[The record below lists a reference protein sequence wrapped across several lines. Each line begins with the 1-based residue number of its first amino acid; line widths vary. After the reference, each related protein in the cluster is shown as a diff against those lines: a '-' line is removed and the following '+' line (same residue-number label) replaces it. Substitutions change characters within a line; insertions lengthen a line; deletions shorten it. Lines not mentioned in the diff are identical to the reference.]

1 MYKSGDFIKDWISGL
16 YFFLTQ
22 FSGANFEQSKSCPL
36 AAVPVAPFHA
46 PKLSFAIIPRR
57 MLFSLKRTYW
67 GGLAF
72 QESLTTCK
80 CHLCSKNVPWSVL
93 PSWSL
98 RYRSLWPPRP
108 QPTVK
113 PLNSDALGPQ
123 IQAWTTWEL
132 FFRMSEMTRAQLQS
146 YLAGVPGEQLIHLN
160 PFALLMVVV
169 AHPDLNVHG
178 EDSVSRLVPSLLT

>member
-1 MYKSGDFIKDWISGL
+1 MQMSSVFKECALFCFAFMVSEI
-16 YFFLTQ
+16 
-22 FSGANFEQSKSCPL
+22 
-36 AAVPVAPFHA
+36 
-46 PKLSFAIIPRR
+46 PKFV
-57 MLFSLKRTYW
+57 T
-67 GGLAF
+67 
-72 QESLTTCK
+72 
-80 CHLCSKNVPWSVL
+80 
-93 PSWSL
+93 
-98 RYRSLWPPRP
+98 PRP